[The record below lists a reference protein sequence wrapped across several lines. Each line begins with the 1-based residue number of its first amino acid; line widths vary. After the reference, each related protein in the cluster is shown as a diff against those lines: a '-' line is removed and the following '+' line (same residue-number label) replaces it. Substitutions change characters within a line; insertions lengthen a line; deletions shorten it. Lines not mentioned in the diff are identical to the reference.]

1 MKHLLL
7 AFSIFLIALNTQAE
21 MRIGTA
27 TPNAA
32 AQLDV
37 STTNKGFLAPK
48 MTKTER
54 DAITTVTSASKG
66 LLIYQT
72 DNKPGFYYY
81 DGTAWTSLAGSSSA
95 SGVDLTTA
103 LEVNGKKTFISTE
116 GLLATGNIQFR
127 LFWKSGG
134 YFSINLRV

>member
-1 MKHLLL
+1 
-7 AFSIFLIALNTQAE
+7 

>member
-7 AFSIFLIALNTQAE
+7 AFSIFLIASNTQAQ
-21 MRIGTA
+21 MGIGTA

-37 STTNKGFLAPK
+37 SSTNKGFLAPR

-54 DAITTVTSASKG
+54 DPITTVTSASKG

-72 DNKPGFYYY
+72 DNPPGFYYY

-95 SGVDLTTA
+95 SGLDLTTA

-116 GLLATGNIQFR
+116 GLLA
-127 LFWKSGG
+127 SGT
-134 YFSINLRV
+134 FSSGCFGKVADAFQ